1 VTLPLGVDHTP
12 APVPP
17 ASALTVVVYGD
28 PGPQGSKRPQGRFAD
43 GRPRMVESSAKVEP
57 WREAVKLA
65 ALRARREDAQITWDE
80 AVTARMVFTFVRPR
94 SHYRTGRNAHL
105 LRAAAPPRPIGY
117 PDVSKLAR
125 STEDALTAAA
135 VYRDDA
141 RIVDYTRLA
150 KVWAGEDPEAL
161 DALGAR
167 ITISTLGGP
176 T

>member
-1 VTLPLGVDHTP
+1 MTLPLGLDRPPVAAP
-12 APVPP
+12 AD
-17 ASALTVVVYGD
+17 ALVIVVYGD
-28 PGPQGSKRPQGRFAD
+28 PGPQGSKKPQGRYAD

-65 ALRARREDAQITWDE
+65 ALRVRRETAQITWDE
-80 AVTARMVFTFVRPR
+80 AVAARMVFSFVRPR

-105 LRAAAPPRPIGY
+105 LRDAAPPRPIGY

-125 STEDALTAAA
+125 SSEDALTAAA

-161 DALGAR
+161 DAAGAR
-167 ITISTLGGP
+167 ITITPLGG
-176 T
+176 TA